1 MLERLGPN
9 VWHDSPEQA
18 MATLDELE
26 ETAHL
31 WQLSPASVLN
41 ESQIDEL
48 RQQFGARW
56 AHP

>member
-1 MLERLGPN
+1 
-9 VWHDSPEQA
+9 

-31 WQLSPASVLN
+31 WQLAPVQPLQADA
-41 ESQIDEL
+41 IDEL

-56 AHP
+56 